1 MRRRLRELGYAV
13 GRFPTGE
20 LNALVDVPGV
30 RVGHR
35 TLVEGERLRTGV
47 TAILPHGGNLYE
59 DKVLGGCHVVNGYGK
74 ATGLTQ
80 LVELGTIESP
90 LLLTNTLSV
99 GPVWEGGLRHLLDL
113 NPGAARDR
121 DTVNVI
127 VGECFDGWLSDAR
140 ALAVRAEHALEAIA
154 AAATDETSEGAVGAG
169 TGTTCFGFKSGVGT
183 SSRSVDGHVLG
194 CLVVSNYGARRD
206 LQMLVGP
213 DAELPEAGA
222 EPPAQGGSIMIVV
235 ATDAPL
241 SERQLRRL
249 AARGAFGLGRAGS
262 FATNSSGE
270 YVISFST
277 AQTVPHRVDRD
288 RDEFSFLR
296 DDSVA
301 LRESVRGRGR
311 RRSGVGPELTL
322 LGGRDGGPR
331 RQPRGGVPLRAAGAD
346 RPAEERPQK
355 RRGAPLGTPR
365 LTHGRRF
372 RAPSRLY
379 EVSVSSSDAFEDT
392 HLPKALRLFSLVP
405 YLLGEGRTGPRRSRR
420 SESHSFAA
428 FLNSAASS
436 ASCSSA
442 ACSFALAFFETHLPK
457 ALRLFPFVP

>member
-30 RVGHR
+30 LVGHR

-59 DKVLGGCHVVNGYGK
+59 EKVLGGCHVVNGYGK
-74 ATGLTQ
+74 AAGLTQ

-99 GPVWEGGLRHLLDL
+99 GPVWEGGLRHLLEL

-121 DTVNVI
+121 DTLNVI

-154 AAATDETSEGAVGAG
+154 AAAPDEQREGAVGAG
-169 TGTTCFGFKSGVGT
+169 TGTTCFGFKAGVGT
-183 SSRSVDGHVLG
+183 SSRVLDGHVLG

-206 LQMLVGP
+206 LHLLVGA
-213 DAELPEAGA
+213 DAELPDAGA
-222 EPPAQGGSIMIVV
+222 EPPAQGGSVMLVLG
-235 ATDAPL
+235 TDAPL

-262 FATNSSGE
+262 FASNSSGE
-270 YVISFST
+270 YLITFST
-277 AQTVPHRVDRD
+277 AHIVPHRVDRE
-288 RDEFSFLR
+288 RDELSFLR

-301 LRESVRGRGR
+301 VRNLFEAAGDVVQESVLN
-311 RRSGVGPELTL
+311 SLCSADAME
-322 LGGRDGGPR
+322 GRDGN
-331 RQPRGGVPLRAAGAD
+331 RAEAFPHELLDLMGLPQAG
-346 RPAEERPQK
+346 ERP
-355 RRGAPLGTPR
+355 
-365 LTHGRRF
+365 
-372 RAPSRLY
+372 
-379 EVSVSSSDAFEDT
+379 
-392 HLPKALRLFSLVP
+392 
-405 YLLGEGRTGPRRSRR
+405 
-420 SESHSFAA
+420 
-428 FLNSAASS
+428 
-436 ASCSSA
+436 
-442 ACSFALAFFETHLPK
+442 ET
-457 ALRLFPFVP
+457 

>member
-30 RVGHR
+30 LVGHR
-35 TLVEGERLRTGV
+35 TLLEGERLRTGV
-47 TAILPHGGNLYE
+47 TAILPHDGNLYA

-74 ATGLTQ
+74 AAGLTQ

-99 GPVWEGGLRHLLDL
+99 GPVWEGGLRHLLEL

-154 AAATDETSEGAVGAG
+154 AATPGEAREGAIGAG

-183 SSRSVDGHVLG
+183 SSRIVDGHSLG

-206 LQMLVGP
+206 LHLLVGP
-213 DAELPEAGA
+213 DVELPDAAA
-222 EPPAQGGSIMIVV
+222 EPPAQGGSIMIVIG
-235 ATDAPL
+235 TDAPM

-249 AARGAFGLGRAGS
+249 SARGAFGLGRAGS
-262 FATNSSGE
+262 FASNSSGE
-270 YVISFST
+270 YVISFG
-277 AQTVPHRVDRD
+277 AAHTVPHRVDRE
-288 RDEFSFLR
+288 RDELTFLR

-301 LRESVRGRGR
+301 LRNLFEAAADVVEESVLN
-311 RRSGVGPELTL
+311 SLCSADSME
-322 LGGRDGGPR
+322 GRDGNRAEAFPYELLERMRLARIAQG
-331 RQPRGGVPLRAAGAD
+331 LR
-346 RPAEERPQK
+346 
-355 RRGAPLGTPR
+355 
-365 LTHGRRF
+365 
-372 RAPSRLY
+372 S
-379 EVSVSSSDAFEDT
+379 
-392 HLPKALRLFSLVP
+392 
-405 YLLGEGRTGPRRSRR
+405 GEGP
-420 SESHSFAA
+420 
-428 FLNSAASS
+428 
-436 ASCSSA
+436 
-442 ACSFALAFFETHLPK
+442 P
-457 ALRLFPFVP
+457 